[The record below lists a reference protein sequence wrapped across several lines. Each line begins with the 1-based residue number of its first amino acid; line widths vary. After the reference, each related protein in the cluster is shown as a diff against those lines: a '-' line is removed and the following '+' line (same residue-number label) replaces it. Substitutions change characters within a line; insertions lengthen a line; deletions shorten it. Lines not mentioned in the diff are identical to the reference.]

1 MNSYKILKN
10 QVISQDEYT
19 IVPIRYKDR
28 MDILKWRNEQIYHLR
43 QEKLLTEIDQE
54 NYFKNIV
61 NKLFNQDQPSQL
73 LFSFLKG
80 EACIGYGGLVHVN
93 WVDRNA
99 EVSFIMNTELE
110 NEFFSMYWKIFLGL
124 IEQVA
129 FKDLKLFKMF
139 TYAFDLRPKL
149 YSILEKESWLK
160 EAVLKKHFCLNGNF
174 GDIII
179 HSKFNLD
186 FYDL

>member
-1 MNSYKILKN
+1 MNTYRALKS
-10 QVISQDEYT
+10 QVFSEDQYS
-19 IVPIRYKDR
+19 IVPLRYKDR

-43 QEKLLTEIDQE
+43 QEKLLTVIDQE

-61 NKLFNQDQPSQL
+61 NKLFNKNQPSQL
-73 LFSFLKG
+73 LFSYLKG
-80 EACIGYGGLVHVN
+80 ETCIGYGGLVHVN

-110 NEFFSMYWKIFLGL
+110 NEYFSMHWKIFLGL

-129 FKDLKLFKMF
+129 FKDLKLFKIF

-149 YSILEKESWLK
+149 YKVLEKESWLK
-160 EAVLKKHFCLNGNF
+160 EAVLKRHFCFNGNF
-174 GDIII
+174 KDIVI
-179 HSKFNLD
+179 HSKFRNEL
-186 FYDL
+186 

>member
-1 MNSYKILKN
+1 MNIYRALKR
-10 QVISQDEYT
+10 QVFSEDQYS
-19 IVPIRYKDR
+19 IVPLRYKDR

-43 QEKLLTEIDQE
+43 QEKLLTVIDQE

-61 NKLFNQDQPSQL
+61 NKLFNKNQPSQL
-73 LFSFLKG
+73 LFSYLKG
-80 EACIGYGGLVHVN
+80 ETCIGYGGLVHVN

-110 NEFFSMYWKIFLGL
+110 NEYFSMHWKIFLGL

-129 FKDLKLFKMF
+129 FKDLKLFKIF

-149 YSILEKESWLK
+149 YKVLEKESWLK
-160 EAVLKKHFCLNGNF
+160 EAVLKRHFCLNGNF
-174 GDIII
+174 KDIII
-179 HSKFNLD
+179 HSKFRNEL
-186 FYDL
+186 